1 MLSVMILHQNKC
13 LASISISPKETSME
27 KWRYYGSTRPCTSR
41 FRIRIHDALT
51 FGFPL
56 STIVSSLFSSE
67 PRRFFI
73 PVNVSLDMLTME
85 RRGSQPAPSSHPPG
99 HGRTKSVGQGMGM
112 GMGMGG
118 VPMSPGGS
126 GSPVVGAEVEW
137 ADSQARYVVPVSS

>member
-1 MLSVMILHQNKC
+1 MLSVLILHQIYFSQRNVNGKVEVLRLDASLHQPFQQNPRRFDFRFSTFNYC
-13 LASISISPKETSME
+13 L
-27 KWRYYGSTRPCTSR
+27 
-41 FRIRIHDALT
+41 
-51 FGFPL
+51 
-56 STIVSSLFSSE
+56 SSE

-118 VPMSPGGS
+118 VPMSLGGS

-137 ADSQARYVVPVSS
+137 ADIQARYVVPVSS